1 MQEGS
6 PKILISSSKQKNSM
20 ETAQKKRTRFEVS
33 VSRCEP
39 KARKGGLPVLVKART
54 HTQCVI
60 KVR

>member
-6 PKILISSSKQKNSM
+6 PKIPISSSKQKNSM

-39 KARKGGLPVLVKART
+39 KAKRGDS
-54 HTQCVI
+54 QY
-60 KVR
+60 